1 MNKQKLLQK
10 NYQKLS
16 PNQIQFLGLL
26 QAPIISLE
34 KRIKE
39 EIEENPVIEEG
50 EEEEEEE
57 TREEG
62 GFLNTNYSNNKTKNN
77 YENVSAEM
85 STTLKQHLL
94 SQLVILELDENALFL
109 INYIINS
116 LDDHGYLN
124 RDLYSISGDLLTNH
138 SIEVSEKEIEAALS
152 IIKDLEPCGVG
163 AKNLKEC
170 LLLQLKKYY
179 PNEKVAKNIISEHY
193 DKFSNKNYEFLIKTL
208 DITKTKLKDAYTLIE
223 KLNPI
228 PSAGFSQNNLKSVE
242 YIHPDFIVTVANNKI
257 LLQVKESEI
266 KHLKINN
273 YYSNL
278 AKETNDIKTKKFL
291 KDKIESAK
299 WFIEAIEKRK
309 LTLKKVM
316 NSILDVQ
323 KKYFLSGNEN
333 DLVPMKLADIANIV
347 KMDISTI
354 SRVSNSKYVETFFG
368 TFKVKELFSEAYR
381 KEDGKTISTKKIIA
395 LLKDIIDKEDKTQPF
410 TDEELSDI
418 LSKKN
423 FNVARRTV
431 SKYRDKL
438 NVKTAKLRRTL

>member
-1 MNKQKLLQK
+1 M
-10 NYQKLS
+10 
-16 PNQIQFLGLL
+16 
-26 QAPIISLE
+26 
-34 KRIKE
+34 
-39 EIEENPVIEEG
+39 
-50 EEEEEEE
+50 
-57 TREEG
+57 
-62 GFLNTNYSNNKTKNN
+62 
-77 YENVSAEM
+77 
-85 STTLKQHLL
+85 
-94 SQLVILELDENALFL
+94 
-109 INYIINS
+109 
-116 LDDHGYLN
+116 
-124 RDLYSISGDLLTNH
+124 
-138 SIEVSEKEIEAALS
+138 
-152 IIKDLEPCGVG
+152 
-163 AKNLKEC
+163 
-170 LLLQLKKYY
+170 
-179 PNEKVAKNIISEHY
+179 AKNIISEYY

-257 LLQVKESEI
+257 QLQVKESEI

-323 KKYFLSGNEN
+323 KYFLSGNEN

-381 KEDGKTISTKKIIA
+381 KEDGKTISTKNNCITKRYNR
-395 LLKDIIDKEDKTQPF
+395 Q
-410 TDEELSDI
+410 
-418 LSKKN
+418 
-423 FNVARRTV
+423 RRQNT
-431 SKYRDKL
+431 
-438 NVKTAKLRRTL
+438 TLY